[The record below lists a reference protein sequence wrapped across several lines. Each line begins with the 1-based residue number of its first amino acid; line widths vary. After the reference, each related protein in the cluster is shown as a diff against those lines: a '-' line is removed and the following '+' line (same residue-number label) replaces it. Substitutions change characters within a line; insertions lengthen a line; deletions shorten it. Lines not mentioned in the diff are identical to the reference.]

1 MHCSAGHSLCIT
13 FPISPHNPWRHDLTR
28 FPSAAPLSASLGEDS
43 IPATAAGS
51 ARSYR
56 CRARAFALDHL
67 SERISPL
74 VLWSELARSE
84 LSFTERVNAHI
95 IVYSVRVTP
104 TQPLDGHSPNSTQIC
119 HDIHSDKKQ
128 LEIPVHVLG
137 ENHSAVNQNE
147 HS

>member
-104 TQPLDGHSPNSTQIC
+104 THASRWPLPQLHSDLSWYT
-119 HDIHSDKKQ
+119 SDKKQ